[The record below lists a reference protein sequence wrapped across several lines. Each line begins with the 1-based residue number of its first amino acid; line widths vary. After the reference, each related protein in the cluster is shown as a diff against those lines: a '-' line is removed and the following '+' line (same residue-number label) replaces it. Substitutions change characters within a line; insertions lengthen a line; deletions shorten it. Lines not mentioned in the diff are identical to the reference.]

1 MQIVALMKNI
11 IFMFVILEDL
21 WGSVGHFMSKL
32 IKKTIR
38 KAQQSVITLPLSS
51 DDVETHIE
59 ACKKI
64 TMAYVESA
72 LAVYLKAF
80 LNVLMAEVDNA
91 NSTQESSEWL
101 VVHRLVKSK
110 HKEIKH
116 QFYAHV
122 MNSFKAF
129 NVSGVSTFSSIDKDI
144 NPTSND
150 HRNLRLVDKHIAEEN
165 TIITAVVR
173 HVDAKVS
180 EPLRMLNQRFSVLK
194 PGGHIEDKDNP
205 VAPIQF
211 CYALQEALVLLPSGF
226 KVKKL
231 AYASFAKVLLPFSF
245 KLLDA
250 INGYLQKQGILPN
263 MTSDH
268 NAFSE
273 SLINV
278 SKDNDKS
285 HAVEEVDN
293 QVHIEREDE
302 LIKKIHTIQDDRANR
317 KSLNENDKVE
327 AGNSESISYVISTEL
342 LVERLKSLHIDK
354 VDLARALLNWNGKSI
369 PVSDVLTH
377 DLIELLRMG
386 TRTGEIKH
394 NDMHV
399 INLVGMLF
407 SYMLNDEHL
416 PASVKSLLSYLHVP
430 FLKIAFIDRD
440 FFEQSQHPAR
450 LLLNN
455 LAEAG
460 VRWVNDDGSAEFD
473 MFDRMKDVVMQIYEA
488 TENEVKLVTELL
500 LDFRSNMKQV
510 QRKQEIAEK
519 REKEKARGENRLHE
533 TKIRVNTEIQQR
545 IQGKELPSSVL
556 LFLLQPWTD
565 YLSFIS
571 LRHGDT
577 SESWEAALHL
587 VDELIW
593 CSEPKKS
600 QKDQERLAK
609 NHQPLLNSI
618 GEGLDHISF
627 PEYKKDN
634 LISAVS
640 SVIEL
645 SLKKEKPETVPLPIR
660 NELERK
666 AAEKAGETPIVDDE
680 PTKEEIQMTENLKVI
695 EFGTWLEFDGSRRLK
710 VAWHNSRNG
719 EYMLVNQMGQR
730 AEMMLP
736 LALARLMLAGK
747 VKVIS
752 GSSKPFFERALEN
765 IYEKL
770 NSSS

>member
-1 MQIVALMKNI
+1 
-11 IFMFVILEDL
+11 
-21 WGSVGHFMSKL
+21 MSKL
-32 IKKTIR
+32 IKKTTR
-38 KAQQSVITLPLSS
+38 KAQQPVITLPLSS
-51 DDVETHIE
+51 GDVDIHME

-64 TMAYVESA
+64 TLIYVEGA
-72 LAVYLKAF
+72 LVTYLKAF

-91 NSTQESSEWL
+91 NSKQESKEWMI
-101 VVHRLVKSK
+101 VYRLIKSK
-110 HKEIKH
+110 HKEIKRH
-116 QFYAHV
+116 FCLHV
-122 MNSFKAF
+122 TNSFQAF
-129 NVSGVSTFSSIDKDI
+129 GAPSVIDKTVAASSDD
-144 NPTSND
+144 NN
-150 HRNLRLVDKHIAEEN
+150 NLRLVDKHTTEEN
-165 TIITAVVR
+165 TIIAAVVR

-180 EPLRMLNQRFSVLK
+180 ESLWMLNQRFSVLK
-194 PGGHIEDKDNP
+194 SGGHVEDKDNP

-211 CYALQEALVLLPSGF
+211 CYALQEALVLLPSEF
-226 KVKKL
+226 KFKKL

-250 INGYLQKQGILPN
+250 INSYLQKQGILPN

-268 NAFSE
+268 NAFNE
-273 SLINV
+273 PLVNV
-278 SKDNDKS
+278 SQDNDKS
-285 HAVEEVDN
+285 NAVKEDDN
-293 QVHIEREDE
+293 QVHIERENE
-302 LIKKIHTIQDDRANR
+302 LIKKIHTIQNDRVNT
-317 KSLNENDKVE
+317 KNINKNDKIE
-327 AGNSESISYVISTEL
+327 ADNSKSISPVISTEL
-342 LVERLKSLHIDK
+342 LVELLKSLHIDK

-369 PVSDVLTH
+369 PVSEVPTH
-377 DLIELLRMG
+377 DLVEQLRTG
-386 TRTGEIKH
+386 TRTREIKH
-394 NDMHV
+394 DDRHV
-399 INLVGMLF
+399 IHLVGMLF

-416 PASVKSLLSYLHVP
+416 PASVKALLSYLHVP
-430 FLKIAFIDRD
+430 FLKIAFVDRD

-450 LLLNN
+450 LLLNS

-460 VRWVNDDGSAEFD
+460 GRWVNDDGSSEFD
-473 MFDRMKDVVMQIYEA
+473 MFDRIKDVVIQIYEA

-500 LDFRSNMKQV
+500 LDFRSNIKQI
-510 QRKQEIAEK
+510 QRKQDMTEK
-519 REKEKARGENRLHE
+519 RAKEKARGEDRLKE
-533 TKIRVNTEIQQR
+533 TKIRVSTEIRQR
-545 IQGKELPSSVL
+545 IQDKELPSSIL

-565 YLSFIS
+565 YLSFIY
-571 LRHGDT
+571 LRYGDA
-577 SESWEAALHL
+577 SESWKAALYL
-587 VDELIW
+587 VEELIW

-600 QKDQERLAK
+600 QQDQEQLAK
-609 NHQPLLNSI
+609 KHRPLLDSI
-618 GEGLDHISF
+618 AEGLDHISF
-627 PEYKKDN
+627 PEPKKDN

-645 SLKKEKPETVPLPIR
+645 SLKQEKSEPAPLPMR
-660 NELERK
+660 DELERK
-666 AAEKAGETPIVDDE
+666 AAEKVGETPVVDNE

-736 LALARLMLAGK
+736 LELARLMLAGK